1 MVVPPPLPARVR
13 WSHSLLVRSLVVIT
27 LWMVAVSVLVFGQLY
42 QHLNTETLE
51 HAIDDYDIIIGLSAK
66 KIEQALWDLDQ
77 HEVNVM
83 LEHLTSV
90 EGYCGARVLQS
101 DGGVFAERDWPALSQ
116 SHAHNVRLFTRDI
129 FSESY
134 ARDGGPLQKLGSM
147 QVCGNFD
154 HINEKTRHLLD
165 NIIMAMMII
174 LAGMLVSY
182 FYSFQIF
189 FRPILSIG
197 LSMQQLARSWLPI
210 TDPRLLQPN
219 EIGHL
224 ARSFNL
230 MVAELTQAQ
239 KAIQDEIQK
248 SKHEADKNVLLRTIA
263 GAANQAQNTDYIL
276 QRSLEEVCL
285 FTGWAVGHCFL
296 LEQATGRLI
305 SSRTWS
311 FGARTRFA
319 ALVAETEKS
328 AFKSGQE
335 LPGLVLQQRS
345 AAWIDKP
352 DQLKKFAR
360 GTLLAEMGLKGGAA
374 FPIFIEDKVVGVA
387 EFFATT
393 PVQPDI
399 DLANLM
405 ENIGVQIGRVIE
417 RGWHETALKQAMRK
431 TEEAGLAKA
440 EFLSNMSHELRTP
453 MHAILNYAK
462 MGGRDVEAGRTTNI
476 YRYLGN
482 IQIAGDRLLKLL
494 NNLLDLAKLESGKM
508 DYAIALH
515 DLKEITTYA
524 EVELYPL
531 FQSKNLTFSV
541 VCEATNTTAF
551 FDPSAITQVLINL
564 LSNAIKFSS
573 PNATVR
579 LRLKNAPDQKDFL
592 QVDVVDE
599 GVGVPDAELV
609 GIFDKFVQSSKTKS
623 GAGGTGL
630 GLSICYQIITQH
642 GGKIWAHHNTPAGAI
657 FSFTLPARAN

>member
-1 MVVPPPLPARVR
+1 
-13 WSHSLLVRSLVVIT
+13 
-27 LWMVAVSVLVFGQLY
+27 
-42 QHLNTETLE
+42 
-51 HAIDDYDIIIGLSAK
+51 
-66 KIEQALWDLDQ
+66 
-77 HEVNVM
+77 
-83 LEHLTSV
+83 
-90 EGYCGARVLQS
+90 
-101 DGGVFAERDWPALSQ
+101 
-116 SHAHNVRLFTRDI
+116 
-129 FSESY
+129 
-134 ARDGGPLQKLGSM
+134 
-147 QVCGNFD
+147 
-154 HINEKTRHLLD
+154 
-165 NIIMAMMII
+165 
-174 LAGMLVSY
+174 
-182 FYSFQIF
+182 
-189 FRPILSIG
+189 
-197 LSMQQLARSWLPI
+197 
-210 TDPRLLQPN
+210 
-219 EIGHL
+219 
-224 ARSFNL
+224 
-230 MVAELTQAQ
+230 
-239 KAIQDEIQK
+239 
-248 SKHEADKNVLLRTIA
+248 
-263 GAANQAQNTDYIL
+263 
-276 QRSLEEVCL
+276 
-285 FTGWAVGHCFL
+285 
-296 LEQATGRLI
+296 
-305 SSRTWS
+305 
-311 FGARTRFA
+311 
-319 ALVAETEKS
+319 
-328 AFKSGQE
+328 
-335 LPGLVLQQRS
+335 
-345 AAWIDKP
+345 
-352 DQLKKFAR
+352 KFAR